1 MKSLRL
7 WRMRRSFL
15 RLSRWRGC
23 VFSDRRAGDVIL
35 RWRGCAFSGRRTG
48 TFVRA
53 GAAAAVRPP
62 LNAAAGYHMMVN
74 CAPAKCFCLP
84 DLVPAQAFVRAGNGE
99 RKSGMRGMSA
109 VGIAVLAGRFAS
121 VRAFGLAPLAGWF
134 ALGARVR
141 ACDSGGVLVLGSRA
155 ALRLYRC
162 VLPQFMP
169 ELATLASVPSI
180 RARPCGSSAAFCL
193 SLCPGLRL
201 WLGCCHRFAR
211 SGLRFWRS
219 ACPRFAR
226 GDAVL
231 LSRFALGLR
240 AALRFYCG
248 VLPRFTP
255 AVCRLAPNR
264 TACGIL
270 RSCSAGSRSPLVRSR
285 GALRLSA
292 FVVSLRDCAFYLRRS
307 RRGCRGRWVTGA
319 GGAAYVR
326 FYASALA
333 LLCFP
338 RGVRWG

>member
-1 MKSLRL
+1 
-7 WRMRRSFL
+7 
-15 RLSRWRGC
+15 
-23 VFSDRRAGDVIL
+23 
-35 RWRGCAFSGRRTG
+35 
-48 TFVRA
+48 
-53 GAAAAVRPP
+53 
-62 LNAAAGYHMMVN
+62 MMVN
-74 CAPAKCFCLP
+74 CAPAKCLCLP
-84 DLVPAQAFVRAGNGE
+84 DLVPAQAIVRAGNGGGNSE
-99 RKSGMRGMSA
+99 CGGWARLALRFWRG
-109 VGIAVLAGRFAS
+109 GLPRFTPGLAVLA
-121 VRAFGLAPLAGWF
+121 P
-134 ALGARVR
+134 
-141 ACDSGGVLVLGSRA
+141 
-155 ALRLYRC
+155 
-162 VLPQFMP
+162 
-169 ELATLASVPSI
+169 T
-180 RARPCGSSAAFCL
+180 FCL
-193 SLCPGLRL
+193 SLRPALRF

-211 SGLRFWRS
+211 SGLRLWRG

-240 AALRFYCG
+240 AVMRFYCG

-307 RRGCRGRWVTGA
+307 RRGCRERWVTGA
-319 GGAAYVR
+319 GGAVFVR